1 MGRSDTIRRLEMKK
15 FILALVATLC
25 FLVLSGSGRVIDTPE
40 LEARVGV
47 VGVVGGGTGLKTA
60 TITIGADANSGY
72 VVNSAADTWA
82 NIRGAA
88 SGVAWTTF
96 SIKVDIGNLANIWT
110 ARSFS
115 PIPTADLPD
124 GAIIVSATYT
134 AECNTYSNGTGSPDT
149 NVYLV
154 NSRQASCTAVATTD
168 FPLPLSGGIELWSD
182 SPQSVSAT
190 GTYTWTLNATGI
202 AAIQANLDA
211 GECTKIGLMGGN
223 DYNDV
228 EPTEGTDHTAT
239 IDDYGDANEPYLT
252 ITYR

>member
-72 VVNSAADTWA
+72 IGSGLHASWAAARGDTSGNSY
-82 NIRGAA
+82 
-88 SGVAWTTF
+88 STF
-96 SIKVDIGNLANIWT
+96 SIRMQLGHSGGNYWNNRNVFPFDVT
-110 ARSFS
+110 A
-115 PIPTADLPD
+115 LPN
-124 GAIIVSATYT
+124 GAIIVSATLNAY
-134 AECNTYSNGTGSPDT
+134 CNNYASVGTPDE
-149 NVYLV
+149 NVYLT
-154 NSRQASCTAVATTD
+154 NGKQASCTAVAD
-168 FPLPLSGGIELWSD
+168 GDLGQPLSGGIELYAD
-182 SPQSVSAT
+182 SPTAVTAT
-190 GTYTWTLNATGI
+190 GAYTWTLNAAGL
-202 AAIQANLDA
+202 AAIQASLASGCVKFN
-211 GECTKIGLMGGN
+211 LMGAD

-228 EPTEGTDHTAT
+228 APTSDEYEL
-239 IDDYGDANEPYLT
+239 IFDDWNDANEPYLT